1 MKIHPIQQEFNLLYK
16 ELDDLYR
23 ETAVF
28 QGLSDSA
35 QMVLYTICELGG
47 GWLQKDICDR
57 CFLTKQTVHSSVRK
71 LEREGFV
78 TLTTGKGRDRLL
90 FLTKAGRAL
99 AERTI
104 HPLMEAEYKA
114 MDALSSEEQTALL
127 QLTQTYLAALRRELR
142 QITVD

>member
-23 ETAVF
+23 ETAVV

-35 QMVLYTICELGG
+35 QMVLYTICELGDG
-47 GWLQKDICDR
+47 CLQKDICDR

-78 TLTTGKGRDRLL
+78 TLTDGKGRDRLL
-90 FLTKAGRAL
+90 SLTDTGRAL

-104 HPLMEAEYKA
+104 HPLMDAEYRA
-114 MDALSSEEQTALL
+114 METLSTEEQTTLL
-127 QLTQTYLAALRRELR
+127 QLTQTYLSALRREVR
-142 QITVD
+142 QIIAD